1 MKVSGI
7 VFVVKFNKV
16 NMKYKFLILRF
27 HENIAY
33 WYFCLKY
40 FQWASP
46 VLQKQFWNKI
56 KDIGEN
62 QSIGDSFCR

>member
-33 WYFCLKY
+33 CEICLKY
-40 FQWASP
+40 FQWAPSA
-46 VLQKQFWNKI
+46 LQKQLWTGMKE
-56 KDIGEN
+56 IGGN
-62 QSIGDSFCR
+62 QKNRVRF